1 MSANLGFG
9 CKVFVSRGTKSNV
22 FTTMKVEN
30 NIEAAK
36 AKTNEVVNP
45 MGEYEPSN
53 VDAPP
58 KGKFVY
64 ILVF

>member
-1 MSANLGFG
+1 MCANIGFG

-53 VDAPP
+53 VDAPL
-58 KGKFVY
+58 KGEFMY
-64 ILVF
+64 NIVF

>member
-1 MSANLGFG
+1 ME
-9 CKVFVSRGTKSNV
+9 V
-22 FTTMKVEN
+22 
-30 NIEAAK
+30 AK
-36 AKTNEVVNP
+36 AETNEVVDP
-45 MGEYEPSN
+45 ILEHEPSD